1 MSSEKSHN
9 DPIECDDEEESA
21 SSVKSDE
28 QEHIELFES
37 SENVPMDVVESLLVF
52 LTIHFMFLALSS
64 PIIPFTFISRR
75 NIFFCIKKEMKQ
87 AFNEKA

>member
-9 DPIECDDEEESA
+9 DPFECDDEEEESA

-37 SENVPMDVVESLLVF
+37 SENVPIDVVESLLVS

-64 PIIPFTFISRR
+64 PIIPFTFISR
-75 NIFFCIKKEMKQ
+75 NTFLY
-87 AFNEKA
+87 